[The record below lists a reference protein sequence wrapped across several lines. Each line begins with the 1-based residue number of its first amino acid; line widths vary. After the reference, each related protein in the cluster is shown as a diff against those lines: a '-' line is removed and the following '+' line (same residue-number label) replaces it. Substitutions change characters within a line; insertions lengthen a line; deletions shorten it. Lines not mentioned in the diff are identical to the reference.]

1 MRALAHDSNQV
12 PPRYQVDPH
21 SLSVE
26 GTVIANGAFA
36 EVRMGSLGG
45 KTVAV
50 RTLIIDRQTD
60 PYGVRKVRA
69 APNQFS
75 GGC

>member
-1 MRALAHDSNQV
+1 MRSLAHDSSQV

-36 EVRMGSLGG
+36 QVRKGRLGG

-50 RTLIIDRQTD
+50 RTLIIDRQTEPLD
-60 PYGVRKVRA
+60 VLKVCVL
-69 APNQFS
+69 PN
-75 GGC
+75 